1 MDKDQELM
9 IAIDEVVHYL
19 WDPIGIAWLPEAR
32 DEYKGYIPE
41 LFIRTKSGQIS
52 EIIAYMEWMVI
63 ERMGL
68 PYFNQVK
75 ALKIAKFLLQWRDLI
90 WQPN

>member
-32 DEYKGYIPE
+32 DEYKGYIPK
-41 LFIRTKSGQIS
+41 LLILVKPCSLLNQRKNQKSS
-52 EIIAYMEWMVI
+52 
-63 ERMGL
+63 
-68 PYFNQVK
+68 P
-75 ALKIAKFLLQWRDLI
+75 I
-90 WQPN
+90 WSG

>member
-1 MDKDQELM
+1 MCRDQELM

-41 LFIRTKSGQIS
+41 IFVRTKSGQIS
-52 EIIAYMEWMVI
+52 EILAYMEWMVV
-63 ERMGL
+63 ERMGMD
-68 PYFNQVK
+68 FNNSK
-75 ALKIAKFLLQWRDLI
+75 ALEIADILLQWRDLLG
-90 WQPN
+90 QTD